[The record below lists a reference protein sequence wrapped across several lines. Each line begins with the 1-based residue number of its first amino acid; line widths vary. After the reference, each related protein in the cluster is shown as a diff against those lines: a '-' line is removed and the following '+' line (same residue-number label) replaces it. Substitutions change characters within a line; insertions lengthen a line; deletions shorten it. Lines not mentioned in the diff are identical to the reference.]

1 MTNTAN
7 RRKGI
12 ARVPINPPRAVR
24 LMAIDGT
31 WCRECTMIDASESG
45 ATRDTPKPSAQLA
58 AAPPVAGQ
66 PSVPTTELQPGDSAS
81 AADPPAP
88 TAGQEELPAPT
99 ATSRTERRGPMP
111 GGTARPARTGTG
123 LTVPSVP
130 NI

>member
-45 ATRDTPKPSAQLA
+45 AQLEITPPALTAKEFFLLLSFVGQPAFRRCRLVWIDGARIGVTFEKQVAPNAKHKRTRGAS
-58 AAPPVAGQ
+58 GQ
-66 PSVPTTELQPGDSAS
+66 PSAR
-81 AADPPAP
+81 AA
-88 TAGQEELPAPT
+88 T
-99 ATSRTERRGPMP
+99 
-111 GGTARPARTGTG
+111 
-123 LTVPSVP
+123 
-130 NI
+130 I